1 MSIIAIPRADEYPAD
16 MRPEQAGAMRFELPD
31 IDRDKLPTLVGFR
44 LLVLPV
50 RPPKATNS
58 GIQLVT
64 ESINHMQ
71 IMRTT
76 GVVLKVGPLAFSEKR
91 GWPAGY
97 RDELGLTGE
106 VPIEARWVQFQAHS
120 GLDVLASSRDGSEQV
135 TLKYLNDAD
144 ILGIFTN
151 LADIEPFTILI

>member
-1 MSIIAIPRADEYPAD
+1 MSLIAIPRPDEYPDD
-16 MRPEQAGAMRFELPD
+16 MKPERAGAMRFELPE
-31 IDRDKLPTLVGFR
+31 IDHSKLPSPVGFR

-64 ESINHMQ
+64 ESIQHMQ

-76 GVVLKVGPLAFSEKR
+76 GVILRVGPLAFGEKR
-91 GWPAGY
+91 GWAPGY
-97 RDELGLTGE
+97 RDELGLAGDE
-106 VPIEARWVQFQAHS
+106 PAERRWVQFQAHS
-120 GLDVLASSRDGSEQV
+120 GMDVLCSSLDGSEQV

-144 ILGIFTN
+144 ILGIFTDPE
-151 LADIEPFTILI
+151 DIGPFTILI

>member
-1 MSIIAIPRADEYPAD
+1 MSLIAIPRADEYPDD
-16 MRPEQAGAMRFELPD
+16 MMPRAGAMRFELPE

-64 ESINHMQ
+64 ESMNHMQ

-91 GWPAGY
+91 GWPVGY
-97 RDELGLTGE
+97 RDELGLSSE
-106 VPIEARWVQFQAHS
+106 VPDEVKWVQFQAHA
-120 GLDVLASSRDGSEQV
+120 GLDVLASSKDGTELV

-144 ILGIFTN
+144 ILGIF
-151 LADIEPFTILI
+151 DSQESIEPFTVMI

>member
-1 MSIIAIPRADEYPAD
+1 MSLIAIPTADEYPD
-16 MRPEQAGAMRFELPD
+16 DLKPERVGAMRFELPE
-31 IDRDKLPTLVGFR
+31 IDRSRLPTPVGFR

-64 ESINHMQ
+64 ESIQHMQ

-76 GVVLKVGPLAFSEKR
+76 GVILRVGPLAFGEKR
-91 GWPAGY
+91 GWAAGY
-97 RDELGLTGE
+97 RDELGLMGD
-106 VPIEARWVQFQAHS
+106 VPNETRWVQFQAHS
-120 GLDVLASSRDGSEQV
+120 GMDVLCSSKDGSEQV

-144 ILGIFTN
+144 ILGVFTN
-151 LADIEPFTILI
+151 PADIEPFTLLI

>member
-1 MSIIAIPRADEYPAD
+1 MSLIAIPTADEYPVD
-16 MRPEQAGAMRFELPD
+16 LKPERAGAMRFELPE
-31 IDRDKLPTLVGFR
+31 IDHDRLPVPVGFR

-64 ESINHMQ
+64 ESIQHMQ

-76 GVVLKVGPLAFSEKR
+76 GVILRAGPLAFSEKR
-91 GWPAGY
+91 GWAPGY
-97 RDELGLTGE
+97 REELGLSGD
-106 VPIEARWVQFQAHS
+106 VPNETRWVQFQAHS
-120 GLDVLASSRDGSEQV
+120 GMDVLCASKDGSEQV

-144 ILGIFTN
+144 ILGLFTN
-151 LADIEPFTILI
+151 PADIEPFTLLI